1 MSQMSNDELAQ
12 SMPWRELTEQR
23 EERLN
28 LLRLSRVVKEED
40 EVKTKAKSTF
50 SMGQM
55 SNDERG
61 MSRALDILSQF
72 TPYNKQRLAI
82 MKNQEFNFEDI
93 GRRMPYK
100 VPEGFFNHL
109 EENIKVETGLKPR
122 HHHGIWLAIPAVV
135 AAAVALFLI
144 VTRDVPDSN
153 SVTASY
159 IHNIEIAYNELSTED
174 QIYLEEVCDDDI
186 FLNDITVYKT
196 Y

>member
-1 MSQMSNDELAQ
+1 MSNDELAQ
-12 SMPWRELTEQR
+12 SMPWRKLTEQR
-23 EERLN
+23 EERLS

-50 SMGQM
+50 SISQM

-100 VPEGFFNHL
+100 VPEGFFDHL
-109 EENIKVETGLKPR
+109 EESIKVETGLKPR
-122 HHHGIWLAIPAVV
+122 HHHGIWLAIPTVV
-135 AAAVALFLI
+135 AAAAVALFLI
-144 VTRDVPDSN
+144 LTRDVPDSN

>member
-1 MSQMSNDELAQ
+1 
-12 SMPWRELTEQR
+12 
-23 EERLN
+23 
-28 LLRLSRVVKEED
+28 
-40 EVKTKAKSTF
+40 
-50 SMGQM
+50 
-55 SNDERG
+55 
-61 MSRALDILSQF
+61 
-72 TPYNKQRLAI
+72 

-109 EENIKVETGLKPR
+109 EESIKVETGLKPR
-122 HHHGIWLAIPAVV
+122 HHHGIWLAIPTVV
-135 AAAVALFLI
+135 AAAAVALFLI
-144 VTRDVPDSN
+144 LTRDVPDSN

>member
-1 MSQMSNDELAQ
+1 MSNDELAQ
-12 SMPWRELTEQR
+12 SMPWRKLTEQR
-23 EERLN
+23 EERLS

-50 SMGQM
+50 SISQM

-82 MKNQEFNFEDI
+82 MKNQEFHFEDI

-100 VPEGFFNHL
+100 VPEGFFDHL

-122 HHHGIWLAIPAVV
+122 HHHGIWLAIPTVV
-135 AAAVALFLI
+135 AAAAVALFLI
-144 VTRDVPDSN
+144 LTRDVPDSN

>member
-1 MSQMSNDELAQ
+1 MSNDELAQ
-12 SMPWRELTEQR
+12 SMPWRKLTEQR
-23 EERLN
+23 EERLS

-50 SMGQM
+50 SISQM

-61 MSRALDILSQF
+61 MSIALDILSQF

-82 MKNQEFNFEDI
+82 MKNQEFHFEDI

-100 VPEGFFNHL
+100 VPEGFFDHL
-109 EENIKVETGLKPR
+109 EESIKVETGLKPR
-122 HHHGIWLAIPAVV
+122 HHHGIWLAIPTVV
-135 AAAVALFLI
+135 AAAAVALFLI
-144 VTRDVPDSN
+144 LTRDVPDSN